1 MCNPSVYC
9 RWDSGTESKRSLA
22 APRSEF
28 GTAAWQLVPH
38 QMGLL
43 STLLLFVF
51 LTFRDI
57 LSRTYPQRLLPSTRF
72 HPTSLVDTFEARQ
85 KSLAI

>member
-1 MCNPSVYC
+1 
-9 RWDSGTESKRSLA
+9 
-22 APRSEF
+22 
-28 GTAAWQLVPH
+28 
-38 QMGLL
+38 MGLL